1 MLVDVENMTSIENFS
16 RRDFLR
22 GSISAGALVLGVRV
36 LAGVAISME
45 CEIAE
50 AGGAQLHPS
59 VYLAIDTDGSVIIVA
74 HRSEMGQGVR
84 TALPRVVADEL
95 DADWQRVT
103 VQQAD
108 GDVKYGN
115 QDTDGSASIR
125 TFFEVMRQAGG
136 TARLMLLQAA
146 AQKWGLPVKE
156 CSTGAH
162 KVLHAGSS
170 RSIGYGELVAAAAG
184 LPAPKKEELQLKS
197 RNQWRYIG
205 KEAKA
210 YDSKAICMG
219 TAKYGQDVRVA
230 GMLYAS
236 IQRSPVIGGQLK
248 SVDDSGAQQ
257 VAGVRRTVTIERFTP
272 PHGIQPLG
280 GVAVLADNTWA
291 ALKGRKRLIIEW
303 ESGANGGYSS
313 PSYREELQRTA
324 RKECQLVRNNGDVN
338 AAFSADGKTVEA
350 EYYTPLLS
358 HAPMEPPA
366 TLADFR
372 DGKVEVWTCTQNPQ
386 GVQDAVAAA
395 VGVKKEDVTCHVT
408 LLGGGFGR
416 KSFGDYAAEA
426 AVLSKKAGTPV
437 KVVWTREDDIQFD
450 YYHPAAA
457 MYFKAAL
464 DSSGKPT
471 AWLHRSVF
479 PPIKSTFTLDAVYPE
494 PWELA
499 CGSTDVP
506 FAIPNLRVENG
517 AAQPHLRFGWFR
529 SVCNVFH
536 AFGINS
542 FADELA
548 HAAGSDPV
556 EYLLGLL
563 GPDRV
568 IDRKSLPADYP
579 LNDAAYTRF
588 PLDTG
593 RFRRVLELA
602 AEKSGW
608 GKRQLSSGEGWGVV
622 VHRTSL
628 TYVASVLRIEVDKDR
643 HVKILRVD
651 TAADAGTIVNPE
663 GMRKQYEGAAVFG
676 TSLARYGEITAM
688 NGAIEQSNFH
698 DYQMARMNDAPRE
711 TFVHLISSDSAPTGI
726 GESGVPPIAPALCNA
741 IFAATGERIRELPI
755 SRANFS

>member
-1 MLVDVENMTSIENFS
+1 MNAIENFS
-16 RRDFLR
+16 RRNFLR
-22 GSISAGALVLGVRV
+22 GSISAGALVLGAR
-36 LAGVAISME
+36 LLRRAAPRMDK
-45 CEIAE
+45 EIGEGGE
-50 AGGAQLHPS
+50 AWHHS
-59 VYLAIDTDGSVIIVA
+59 VYLAIDTGGSVVIVA

-84 TALPRVVADEL
+84 TALPRVVAEEL

-103 VQQAD
+103 VEQAD

-125 TFFEVMRQAGG
+125 TFFDVMRKTGG
-136 TARLMLLQAA
+136 TARLMLMQAA
-146 AQKWGLPVKE
+146 AQQWGVPANE
-156 CSTGAH
+156 CRTEAH
-162 KVLHAGSS
+162 KVTHAASN
-170 RSIGYGELVAAAAG
+170 RSIGYGELVAAAAV
-184 LPAPKKEELQLKS
+184 LPVPKPEDVQLKD

-205 KEAKA
+205 KEAKG
-210 YDSKAICMG
+210 YDAKTICMG
-219 TAKYGQDVRVA
+219 RAKYGQDAHSA

-236 IQRSPVIGGQLK
+236 VQHPPVFGGRLK
-248 SVDDSGAQQ
+248 FVDDSAALQ
-257 VAGVRRTVTIERFTP
+257 VAGVWKTVTIEPFKP
-272 PHGIQPLG
+272 PHGFQPLG

-291 ALKGRKRLIIEW
+291 AMKGRKKLKIEW
-303 ESGANGGYSS
+303 EPGANSS
-313 PSYREELQRTA
+313 YTSMSYREELQRTA
-324 RKECQLVRNNGDVN
+324 RQACQLVRNSGDVDGAF
-338 AAFSADGKTVEA
+338 AAGGKTVEA

-386 GVQDAVAAA
+386 GVQDAIAAA

-568 IDRKSLPADYP
+568 IDRKSLPEDYP
-579 LNDAAYTRF
+579 LNDATYARF
-588 PLDTG
+588 PIDTG

-628 TYVASVLRIEVDKDR
+628 TYVASILRIEVDKDR

-711 TFVHLISSDSAPTGI
+711 TF
-726 GESGVPPIAPALCNA
+726 
-741 IFAATGERIRELPI
+741 
-755 SRANFS
+755 

>member
-1 MLVDVENMTSIENFS
+1 MNPIENFS
-16 RRDFLR
+16 RRDFFR
-22 GSISAGALVLGVRV
+22 GSISTGALVLGVRI
-36 LAGVAISME
+36 LPAAAQGME
-45 CEIAE
+45 SERAE
-50 AGGAQLHPS
+50 ASGAQLHPN
-59 VYLAIDTDGSVIIVA
+59 VYLAIDTDGTVFIVA

-84 TALPRVVADEL
+84 TALPRVVAEEL

-125 TFFEVMRQAGG
+125 TFFAVMRQAGG
-136 TARLMLLQAA
+136 TARLMLIQAA
-146 AQKWGLPVKE
+146 AQKWGVPVKE
-156 CSTGAH
+156 CSTETNKAI
-162 KVLHAGSS
+162 HAGSN
-170 RSIGYGELVAAAAG
+170 RSITYGELVTAAAG
-184 LPAPKKEELQLKS
+184 LPVPKTEEVQLKD

-205 KEAKA
+205 KEAKG

-219 TAKYGQDVRVA
+219 TAKYGQDARVA

-236 IQRSPVIGGQLK
+236 IQRSPVIGGQLR
-248 SVDDSGAQQ
+248 SVDDSAALE
-257 VAGVRRTVTIERFTP
+257 VVGVRKTVTVDRFKP
-272 PHGIQPLG
+272 PHGFQPLG
-280 GVAVLADNTWA
+280 GVAVLADNSWA
-291 ALKGRKRLIIEW
+291 AAKGRKKLKIEW
-303 ESGANGGYSS
+303 ESGANSSYSS
-313 PSYREELQRTA
+313 ATYREELQRRA

-338 AAFSADGKTVEA
+338 GAFAAGGRIVEA

-366 TLADFR
+366 ALADFR
-372 DGKVEVWTCTQNPQ
+372 NGKVELWTCTQNPQ
-386 GVQDAVAAA
+386 GVQEAVAEA
-395 VGVKKEDVTCHVT
+395 VGVQKEDVTCHVP

-416 KSFGDYAAEA
+416 KSFADYAAEA
-426 AVLSKKAGTPV
+426 AVLSKKASAPV

-464 DSSGKPT
+464 GPSGKPT

-568 IDRKSLPADYP
+568 IDRKSFPADYP
-579 LNDAAYTRF
+579 LNDAAYAQF
-588 PLDTG
+588 PVDTG

-608 GKRQLSSGEGWGVV
+608 GKRKPSNGEGWGVV

-628 TYVASVLRIEVDKDR
+628 TYVASVVRVEVDKDR
-643 HVKILRVD
+643 RVKILRVD

-663 GMRKQYEGAAVFG
+663 GMCKQYEGAAVFG
-676 TSLARYGEITAM
+676 TSLARYGEITAV

-741 IFAATGERIRELPI
+741 IFVATGERIRELPI

>member
-1 MLVDVENMTSIENFS
+1 MNSIENFS

-22 GSISAGALVLGVRV
+22 GSISAGALVLGIRI
-36 LAGVAISME
+36 LAGAAVGVE
-45 CEIAE
+45 RDTAE
-50 AGGAQLHPS
+50 AGGTQLHPN
-59 VYLAIDTDGSVIIVA
+59 VYLAIDTDGSVFIVA

-84 TALPRVVADEL
+84 TALPRIVAEEL
-95 DADWQRVT
+95 DADWERVT
-103 VQQAD
+103 VLQAD

-125 TFFEVMRQAGG
+125 TFFEVMRQTGG

-146 AQKWGLPVKE
+146 AQKWGVPVKE
-156 CSTGAH
+156 CSTEAH
-162 KVLHAGSS
+162 KAIHVGSS
-170 RSIGYGELVAAAAG
+170 RSVAYGELVTAAAG
-184 LPAPKKEELQLKS
+184 LPVPKTEELQLKD
-197 RNQWRYIG
+197 RNHWRYIG
-205 KEAKA
+205 KAAKA
-210 YDSKAICMG
+210 YDTKAICMG
-219 TAKYGQDVRVA
+219 AVKYGQDARIE
-230 GMLYAS
+230 GMLFAS
-236 IQRSPVIGGQLK
+236 IQRSPVFGGQIK
-248 SVDDSGAQQ
+248 SLDDSAALQ
-257 VAGVRRTVTIERFTP
+257 VTGVRQTATIDRFKP
-272 PHGIQPLG
+272 PHGFQPLG
-280 GVAVLADNTWA
+280 GVAVLADNSWA
-291 ALKGRKRLIIEW
+291 AAKARKKLKIKW
-303 ESGANGGYSS
+303 ESGANTSYNSV
-313 PSYREELQRTA
+313 SYREELQRTA
-324 RKECQLVRNNGDVN
+324 RKACQLVRNNGDVDS
-338 AAFSADGKTVEA
+338 AFREAGKIVEA

-358 HAPMEPPA
+358 HSPMEPPA
-366 TLADFR
+366 ALADFR
-372 DGKVEVWTCTQNPQ
+372 NGKVELWTCTQNPQ
-386 GVQDAVAAA
+386 GVQEAVAEA

-416 KSFGDYAAEA
+416 KSFADYAAEA
-426 AVLSKKAGTPV
+426 AVLSKKAGAPV

-464 DSSGKPT
+464 DLSGKPT
-471 AWLHRSVF
+471 SWLHRSVF
-479 PPIKSTFTLDAVYPE
+479 PPIKSTFTVDAVYPE
-494 PWELA
+494 AWELA

-529 SVCNVFH
+529 SVCNAFH
-536 AFGINS
+536 AYGINS

-556 EYLLGLL
+556 QYLLGLL

-568 IDRKSLPADYP
+568 IDRKSFPVDYP

-588 PLDTG
+588 PVDTG

-608 GKRQLSSGEGWGVV
+608 GNRKPSSGEGWGVV
-622 VHRTSL
+622 VHRTSM
-628 TYVASVLRIEVDKDR
+628 TYVASVLRVEVDKDR
-643 HVKILRVD
+643 RVKILRVD

-688 NGAIEQSNFH
+688 NGVIDQSNFH
-698 DYQMARMNDAPRE
+698 NYQVARMNDAPRE
-711 TFVHLISSDSAPTGI
+711 TFVHLVSSESPPTGI

-741 IFAATGERIRELPI
+741 IFAATGERIRELPL

>member
-1 MLVDVENMTSIENFS
+1 MVVGVKNLTSIENFS

-36 LAGVAISME
+36 LAGVAISTE
-45 CEIAE
+45 SEIAE
-50 AGGAQLHPS
+50 PGGAQLHPS
-59 VYLAIDTDGSVIIVA
+59 VYLLIDTDGSVIIVA

-95 DADWQRVT
+95 DADWRRVT

-156 CSTGAH
+156 CSTEAH
-162 KVLHAGSS
+162 KVIHAGSS

-184 LPAPKKEELQLKS
+184 LPVPKKEELQLKS

-219 TAKYGQDVRVA
+219 TAKYGQDARVA

-248 SVDDSGAQQ
+248 SVDDSAALQ
-257 VAGVRRTVTIERFTP
+257 VAGVRRTVTIERFKP

-280 GVAVLADNTWA
+280 GVAVLADNSWT
-291 ALKGRKRLIIEW
+291 ALKGRKKLKIEW

-386 GVQDAVAAA
+386 GVQEAVAAA

-548 HAAGSDPV
+548 HAAGSDSV

-579 LNDAAYTRF
+579 LNDSAYTRF

-608 GKRQLSSGEGWGVV
+608 GKRKTSNGEGWGVV

-628 TYVASVLRIEVDKDR
+628 TYVASVVRIEVDKYR

-688 NGAIEQSNFH
+688 NGAIKQSNFH

>member
-1 MLVDVENMTSIENFS
+1 MNSIENFS

-22 GSISAGALVLGVRV
+22 GSISAGALVLAVRI
-36 LAGVAISME
+36 LPRAAAGTKS
-45 CEIAE
+45 EIGEPGRAPF
-50 AGGAQLHPS
+50 HPS
-59 VYLAIDTDGSVIIVA
+59 VYLAIDTDGSVFIVA

-84 TALPRVVADEL
+84 TSLPRVVADEL

-103 VQQAD
+103 VLQAD

-125 TFFEVMRQAGG
+125 MFFEVMRQAGG

-146 AQKWGLPVKE
+146 AQKWGVPVTE
-156 CSTGAH
+156 CSTDSQKVIHAASNGAI
-162 KVLHAGSS
+162 A
-170 RSIGYGELVAAAAG
+170 YGELVTAAAS
-184 LPAPKKEELQLKS
+184 LPVPKKEELQLKD
-197 RNQWRYIG
+197 RTHWRYIG
-205 KEAKA
+205 KEAKV
-210 YDSKAICMG
+210 YDANAICRG
-219 TAKYGQDVRVA
+219 AAKYGQDARVE

-236 IQRSPVIGGQLK
+236 IQRPPVIGGQVK
-248 SVDDSGAQQ
+248 SVDDSAVLQ
-257 VAGVRRTVTIERFTP
+257 VPGVRQTATINRFKP
-272 PHGIQPLG
+272 PHSLQPLG
-280 GVAVLADNTWA
+280 GVAVIANSTWA
-291 ALKGRKRLIIEW
+291 AMKGRKKLKIEW
-303 ESGANGGYSS
+303 EPGTNASYNSA
-313 PSYREELQRTA
+313 SYREQLQNTA
-324 RKECQLVRNNGDVN
+324 RQACQLVRNNGDVDSAF
-338 AAFSADGKTVEA
+338 AAGGNIVQA

-366 TLADFR
+366 ALADFR
-372 DGKVEVWTCTQNPQ
+372 NGKVEVWTCTQNPQ
-386 GVQDAVAAA
+386 GVQDAIADA

-426 AVLSKKAGTPV
+426 AVLSKKAGAPI

-450 YYHPAAA
+450 YYHPVAA

-464 DSSGKPT
+464 DASGKPT

-479 PPIKSTFTLDAVYPE
+479 PPIKSTFTADAVYPE
-494 PWELA
+494 PWELG

-506 FAIPNLRVENG
+506 FAIPNLRIENG

-536 AFGINS
+536 SFGINS

-548 HAAGSDPV
+548 HVAGSDPV
-556 EYLLGLL
+556 QYLLGLL

-568 IDRKSLPADYP
+568 IDRKSFPDNYP
-579 LNDAAYTRF
+579 MNDAFYARF
-588 PLDTG
+588 PVDTA

-608 GKRQLSSGEGWGVV
+608 GKGKPGAGEGWGVT

-628 TYVASVLRIEVDKDR
+628 TYVASVIRIEVGKDR
-643 HVKILRVD
+643 RVKILRVD

-676 TSLARYGEITAM
+676 TSLARYGEITAT
-688 NGAIEQSNFH
+688 NGAIDQSNFH
-698 DYQMARMNDAPRE
+698 DYPMARMNDAPRE
-711 TFVHLISSDSAPTGI
+711 TFVHLVSSDSPPTGI
-726 GESGVPPIAPALCNA
+726 GESGVSPIAPALCNA